1 MRLLYFSVFSI
12 ILILLIVSSVSA
24 GWLDWIKKIT
34 GQAVGQVTVNISVG
48 AGNAPQIILVFNNTD
63 MTDVS
68 GGLTAGPANTNIS
81 FNFSVLDADGNANIQ
96 DNTVQINFTRTG
108 ENVRINSSTL
118 PCTQIASDGNYANYS
133 CNMTM
138 YWWDGAGA
146 WNISIEIKDAN
157 GNNAT
162 NTSTTFQVGPTT
174 GFQVGPATLGWNSLS
189 PGATNETSNNDPLEL
204 NNTGNV
210 VIAVGGISINATPL
224 TGENI
229 KTDVILA
236 ERFSVRT
243 NTSGDIGPDMECN
256 GTMMSDAHAYVVIG
270 IANLSVGDYRTNDA
284 VTGQEELFFCL
295 TNISSILSSQPYSTW
310 GNGTWTI
317 QAV

>member
-229 KTDVILA
+229 KTDVI
-236 ERFSVRT
+236 
-243 NTSGDIGPDMECN
+243 
-256 GTMMSDAHAYVVIG
+256 
-270 IANLSVGDYRTNDA
+270 
-284 VTGQEELFFCL
+284 
-295 TNISSILSSQPYSTW
+295 
-310 GNGTWTI
+310 
-317 QAV
+317 